1 MLGIF
6 IFSTLDA
13 FAQTTKTFMNPIM
26 PSDWETGSNWFPLG
40 VPEEIDDVV
49 ISGKLVDINSD
60 VTIGPSGS
68 ITFDLDGNLRVNNP
82 GSTLTI
88 QGTVVMNDGSDD
100 LFAREGTILIDC
112 TGSITLDQGQLI
124 AQGTGT
130 GGIIVNHGTV
140 TGTLPGGDPNNSLL
154 FNIVVQSGGLVQNG
168 GTLPASIL
176 VENSGTFET
185 IPSICPNGGNDAIGG
200 KLLPIDTTALLLAGV
215 QTNLGLIILVAISA
229 VGISAF
235 LVKRKF

>member
-6 IFSTLDA
+6 IFPTLDA
-13 FAQTTKTFMNPIM
+13 FAQTTKTYIG
-26 PSDWETGSNWFPLG
+26 PSNGVWELDNNWSPL
-40 VPEEIDDVV
+40 EIPKQNDDIV
-49 ISGKLVDINSD
+49 ITNTLVNIKSD

-82 GSTLTI
+82 GSILTI

-112 TGSITLDQGQLI
+112 TGSITLDQGQVI
-124 AQGTGT
+124 VQGTGS
-130 GGIIVNHGTV
+130 GGIFINHGII

-168 GTLPASIL
+168 GTLPTSIL
-176 VENSGTFET
+176 VQNSGTFET
-185 IPSICPNGGNDAIGG
+185 IPSICPNGGNVAIGG

-215 QTNLGLIILVAISA
+215 QTNLGWIILVAISA

>member
-6 IFSTLDA
+6 IFPTLDA
-13 FAQTTKTFMNPIM
+13 FAETITFVNPIM
-26 PSDWETGSNWFPLG
+26 PSDWETGGNWDLSR

-49 ISGKLVDINSD
+49 ISGKLVDIHSD

-68 ITFDLDGNLRVNNP
+68 ITFDLDGNLRVNDPNAL
-82 GSTLTI
+82 LTI
-88 QGTVVMNDGSDD
+88 QGSVVMNDGSDD

-112 TGSITLDQGQLI
+112 TGSITLDQGQVI
-124 AQGTGT
+124 VQGTGT
-130 GGIIVNHGTV
+130 GGIFINHGII

-154 FNIVVQSGGLVQNG
+154 FNIVVQSGGLFQNS
-168 GTLPASIL
+168 GTLPSTIL
-176 VENSGTFET
+176 VLPSGTFET
-185 IPSICPNGGNDAIGG
+185 IPSICPIGGNGAIGG

-215 QTNLGLIILVAISA
+215 QTNLGWIIPVTISA